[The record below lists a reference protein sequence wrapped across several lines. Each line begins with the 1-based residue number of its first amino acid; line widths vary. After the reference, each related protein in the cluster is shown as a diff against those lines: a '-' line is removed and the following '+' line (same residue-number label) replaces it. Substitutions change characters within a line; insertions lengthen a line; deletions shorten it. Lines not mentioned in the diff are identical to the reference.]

1 MAKSPRFPPSFAQRI
16 TWLGTMKNIPV
27 RRVRSLV
34 AAAHSHNCAHTCNI
48 SKPKSTGGYFA
59 FSASPCLA
67 SCFLIVWFCSFG
79 QVFFFASSWCFFLFW
94 MGWDFSGLSKW
105 PLARI
110 QTPTFHNFCFLPIS
124 KHTNRDFDWTN
135 WTFVIAWC
143 LTMDWINRVDCW
155 MRIDRNVT
163 DTQ

>member
-79 QVFFFASSWCFFLFW
+79 QVFFLLLLDAC
-94 MGWDFSGLSKW
+94 
-105 PLARI
+105 
-110 QTPTFHNFCFLPIS
+110 FCFGWVGTLAAFLNGRSHAFKRQLFIIFAFCPFPSTQI
-124 KHTNRDFDWTN
+124 
-135 WTFVIAWC
+135 VILIEQIEHLWLHGALRWIG
-143 LTMDWINRVDCW
+143 LTGSIAEWELIAM
-155 MRIDRNVT
+155 
-163 DTQ
+163 